1 MPVASKSRRIRPLP
15 IRGGRH
21 GLPAKSFTGGVI
33 AITVLACLTSA
44 NFAQAQQF
52 PSRPVRLISPYPPGG
67 GNDVLA
73 RLIADKMGEGL
84 GQRIVVDNRAGANT
98 IVGTEIVAKSAPD
111 GHTMV
116 LVPNSFVT
124 NPGFYAKLPYDTV
137 RDFAPVALVALSP
150 QILVAHPSFP
160 ATTVKEMIALAKA
173 KPGFYSYG
181 SSGNGSVGHLA
192 MALFDMMA
200 GIKSEHIAYKG
211 TAPAVTEL
219 LGGQIPLMM
228 SSMLSVL
235 PHVRTGKL
243 RLLAVTTAKRSPALP
258 DTPTI
263 AEAGVPGYEA
273 TLWYGLLA
281 VARTPEPILDRL
293 SSQVE
298 KTLRDQ
304 DIFDKLARQ
313 GVEPYYHSPR
323 QFAVRIREEI
333 PKWAKVIKDA
343 GIRAE

>member
-1 MPVASKSRRIRPLP
+1 MTCSRFYCAIALALAAVAAGFAIAQPFPNRP
-15 IRGGRH
+15 I
-21 GLPAKSFTGGVI
+21 
-33 AITVLACLTSA
+33 
-44 NFAQAQQF
+44 
-52 PSRPVRLISPYPPGG
+52 RLISPYPPGG

-73 RLIADKMGEGL
+73 RLIAEKMGDGL
-84 GQRIVVDNRAGANT
+84 GQRVIVDNRAGANT
-98 IVGTEIVAKSAPD
+98 IVGTDIVAKSAPD

-181 SSGNGSVGHLA
+181 SSGNGSVGHLG
-192 MALFDMMA
+192 MALLAVSA
-200 GIKSEHIAYKG
+200 GVQLEHIAYKG

-219 LGGQIPLMM
+219 LGGQIPLML
-228 SSMLSVL
+228 SSTLSVL
-235 PHVRTGKL
+235 PHVKAGKL
-243 RLLAVTTAKRSPALP
+243 RMLAVSTAKRSPAVP
-258 DTPTI
+258 DAPTI

-273 TLWYGLLA
+273 SLWYGLIA
-281 VARTPEPILDRL
+281 VARTPDAILEKL
-293 SSQVE
+293 SAQVD
-298 KTLRDQ
+298 KTVRDPE
-304 DIFDKLARQ
+304 IIEKLARQ
-313 GVEPYYHSPR
+313 GVEPYYYGHK
-323 QFAVRIREEI
+323 QFAARVREEV

-343 GIRAE
+343 NIRID

>member
-1 MPVASKSRRIRPLP
+1 MPAMHRAAFAMLLAAALAAAHAQPFPNRP
-15 IRGGRH
+15 I
-21 GLPAKSFTGGVI
+21 
-33 AITVLACLTSA
+33 
-44 NFAQAQQF
+44 
-52 PSRPVRLISPYPPGG
+52 RLISPYPPGG

-73 RLIADKMGEGL
+73 RLIAEKIGDGL
-84 GQRIVVDNRAGANT
+84 GQRVIVDNRAGANT

-111 GHTMV
+111 GHTLV

-124 NPGFYAKLPYDTV
+124 NVGFYAKLPYDTA

-150 QILVAHPSFP
+150 QMLVVHPSVP
-160 ATTVKEMIALAKA
+160 ATSVKEFIALAKA

-200 GIKSEHIAYKG
+200 GVKTEHIAYKG

-235 PHVRTGKL
+235 PQVKANKL
-243 RLLAVTTAKRSPALP
+243 RLLAVTTAKRSPAVP
-258 DTPTI
+258 DAPTV

-273 TLWYGLLA
+273 TLWYGL
-281 VARTPEPILDRL
+281 VAAAKTPAPLLDRL
-293 SSQVE
+293 SGQVE
-298 KTLRDQ
+298 ATLRDP
-304 DIFDKLARQ
+304 DIVEKLGRQ
-313 GVEPYYHSPR
+313 GVEPYYFGPQEFSAR
-323 QFAVRIREEI
+323 VRDEI
-333 PKWAKVIKDA
+333 PKWVKVIKAA
-343 GIRAE
+343 GVRIE